1 MPDDAVTGLP
11 TIKLEDVEKSAPPVK
26 EEKFFELTDAEAL
39 DLSVRRWVA
48 RGALIVALVLYVLGI
63 LAVLAQFGV
72 INVGSVTRPIDWRHF
87 VTTIV
92 ALFTVPTILTV
103 TVLRSTNKAGSDKS
117 SDSPQESALNRAISL
132 VESLVER
139 QQTPS

>member
-1 MPDDAVTGLP
+1 MPDEASKNLP

-26 EEKFFELTDAEAL
+26 EKKFFELTEVQAL

-48 RGALIVALVLYVLGI
+48 RGALIVALVLYLLGVFAI
-63 LAVLAQFGV
+63 LAQFGV

-103 TVLRSTNKAGSDKS
+103 AVLRSTNSAASDQS
-117 SDSPQESALNRAISL
+117 SDSPQESSLNRSISL
-132 VESLVER
+132 IESLVER
-139 QQTPS
+139 QQTPT